1 MKNLVKFVVIV
12 LIGVIMSFLPAP
24 EGLTQDAWIFFS
36 LFVCVFIAL
45 ILEPFPS
52 AYVVLLGVV
61 IACILKIGP
70 SINFTGELTS
80 SKVIAWGLSGFSNTT
95 VWLIVIAFNFALG
108 YEKTGL
114 GKRISLALVSKMG
127 KSTLG
132 LGYAIA
138 MADLILAPFMPSNT
152 ARSGGTI
159 FPIVKNITGFT
170 WGSVSSPGM
179 SRSRLPIIR

>member
-1 MKNLVKFVVIV
+1 MKNLLKFVVIV
-12 LIGVIMSFLPAP
+12 IIGLIMSLLPAP

-45 ILEPFPS
+45 ILEPLPS
-52 AYVVLLGVV
+52 AYIVLLGVV
-61 IACILKIGP
+61 IA
-70 SINFTGELTS
+70 FM
-80 SKVIAWGLSGFSNTT
+80 
-95 VWLIVIAFNFALG
+95 FALG

-114 GKRISLALVSKMG
+114 GKRISLVLVSKMG

-152 ARSGGTI
+152 ARSGGP
-159 FPIVKNITGFT
+159 FFQ
-170 WGSVSSPGM
+170 
-179 SRSRLPIIR
+179 

>member
-1 MKNLVKFVVIV
+1 MKNTVIFVVIV
-12 LIGVIMSFLPAP
+12 IIGVIMSLLPAP
-24 EGLTQDAWIFFS
+24 VGLTQDAWIFFS
-36 LFVCVFIAL
+36 LFVCVIIAL

-52 AYVVLLGVV
+52 AYIVLLGVV

-70 SINFTGELTS
+70 SLETAGNATA

-95 VWLIVIAFNFALG
+95 VWLINIAFMFALG

-114 GKRISLALVSKMG
+114 GKRIAIILVSKLG

-138 MADLILAPFMPSNT
+138 MSDLILAPFMPSNT

-159 FPIVKNITGFT
+159 FPIVKNIPILYGFYTGK
-170 WGSVSSPGM
+170 
-179 SRSRLPIIR
+179 